1 MKSLNNITDK
11 DIKKL
16 IKLHYKNQME
26 PIFPDYELTQIRIV
40 DKSFGRYS
48 GIVYTKELA
57 PEVCSVA
64 LDSKVYLNEVLLL
77 QEMGYNLKELI
88 K

>member
-40 DKSFGRYS
+40 DK
-48 GIVYTKELA
+48 ELA